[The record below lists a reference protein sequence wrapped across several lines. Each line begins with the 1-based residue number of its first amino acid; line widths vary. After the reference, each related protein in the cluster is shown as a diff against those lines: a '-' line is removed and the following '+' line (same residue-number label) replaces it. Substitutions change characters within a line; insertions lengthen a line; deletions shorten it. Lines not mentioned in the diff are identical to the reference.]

1 MCASASKQ
9 QFVRTAGDCARP
21 SAPLALPKGCRTDV
35 FTPLRAH
42 RLRPHAREPHHG
54 RDPRHADRPLLR
66 RDRRDGRL
74 LRGLSSAEHAA
85 ATLRRG
91 SLSAGLRADALGRA
105 RAQRP
110 RAHAE
115 FFGAR
120 LHDPWSRRLRGERF
134 GRPRGP
140 ASRSCDRGRHALRPR
155 SLRSCRGAHA
165 LDVPLHRFHEF
176 GRPCGV
182 DSEHDEALCD
192 SGGDADSSESQLHRR
207 DDPSHPVL

>member
-1 MCASASKQ
+1 MR
-9 QFVRTAGDCARP
+9 FGDEAAIRP
-21 SAPLALPKGCRTDV
+21 DGRGL
-35 FTPLRAH
+35 
-42 RLRPHAREPHHG
+42 PHAREPHHG

-85 ATLRRG
+85 PSLCRRR
-91 SLSAGLRADALGRA
+91 LSAGLRSDALGRA
-105 RAQRP
+105 RAKRS

-115 FFGAR
+115 LFGAR
-120 LHDPWSRRLRGERF
+120 LHDPRRRRLRGERAR
-134 GRPRGP
+134 RPRRALARP
-140 ASRSCDRGRHALRPR
+140 RDRGRHALGPR